1 MPGSEKEYRYWGKRA
16 STHDSDL
23 LCIVGPTITNEIEAW
38 LVDQFEDTDMVL
50 ELGCGSGGF
59 SEMTVTRV
67 KHLVTTDLA
76 PEMIEK
82 AKQKLSQFSNVEI
95 QIEDCYETSFEDGLF
110 DAILLVNLLH
120 IVKAPIAVLKECD
133 RVLKDGGRVVIADF
147 TGYGMGLFNK
157 MGLGFRYLKKWGKP
171 APYSRNL
178 TPDELVRITRGAGFV
193 VEESR
198 LVGKDIKAVC
208 LRARKA
214 A

>member
-1 MPGSEKEYRYWGKRA
+1 MDYVEGYMPYLISGSHKKR
-16 STHDSDL
+16 
-23 LCIVGPTITNEIEAW
+23 NETYTYG
-38 LVDQFEDTDMVL
+38 DD
-50 ELGCGSGGF
+50 
-59 SEMTVTRV
+59 
-67 KHLVTTDLA
+67 
-76 PEMIEK
+76 
-82 AKQKLSQFSNVEI
+82 VEI
-95 QIEDCYETSFEDGLF
+95 QIEDCYKTSFEDGLF

-178 TPDELVRITRGAGFV
+178 TPDELARITRAAGFV

-198 LVGKDIKAVC
+198 LVGKDTTAVC
-208 LRARKA
+208 LRGRKA
-214 A
+214 P